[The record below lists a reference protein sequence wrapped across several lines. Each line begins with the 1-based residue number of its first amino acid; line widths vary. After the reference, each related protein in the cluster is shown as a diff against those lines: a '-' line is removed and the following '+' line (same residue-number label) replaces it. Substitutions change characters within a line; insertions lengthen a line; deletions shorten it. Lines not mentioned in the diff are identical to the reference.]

1 MLSLRT
7 YPGGRRGSFRRSCLF
22 VCIAKQFTILI
33 KEKAMKESLMN
44 RSRVLALVVITGV
57 YAGLTGCATNGDIEA
72 LRSEIAQNK
81 KDTAT
86 ATAAATRDAADAK
99 AIAQNAVTTANAA
112 KATSDDTASK
122 LDRMF
127 KKAMYK

>member
-1 MLSLRT
+1 
-7 YPGGRRGSFRRSCLF
+7 
-22 VCIAKQFTILI
+22 
-33 KEKAMKESLMN
+33 MKESLMN
-44 RSRVLALVVITGV
+44 RSRVLAIVAIAGV

-72 LRSEIAQNK
+72 LRTEINQNK
-81 KDTAT
+81 QAT
-86 ATAAATRDAADAK
+86 ASAAKDAADAK
-99 AIAQNAVTTANAA
+99 AMAQNAVTTANAA

>member
-7 YPGGRRGSFRRSCLF
+7 YPGDSRGSFRRSCLF
-22 VCIAKQFTILI
+22 VCIAKQFTMLI

>member
-1 MLSLRT
+1 VAASGKVVGLINQL
-7 YPGGRRGSFRRSCLF
+7 
-22 VCIAKQFTILI
+22 TILI

-44 RSRVLALVVITGV
+44 RSRVLALVAITGV

-81 KDTAT
+81 KDTAA
-86 ATAAATRDAADAK
+86 ATAAATREAADAK
-99 AIAQNAVTTANAA
+99 AIAQNALTTANAA